1 MKNKI
6 LLFICLALTAC
17 NNNNSEDFSMNEVS
31 STSFN
36 ENYRENEY
44 VKFVGK
50 TALIDNKVA
59 FYQSNTYLEV
69 NFKGTDLK
77 ITMSSNNDSYMC
89 AFIDNEKDP
98 TKLEKILVTPQ
109 SNEFIIAKD
118 LIDKEHTI
126 KLMKI
131 TDDDFGSIYIES
143 IRTTGVLLKKP
154 ELSKVKLEFI
164 GDSITCASGIEGK
177 SEYDNETKEIENASK
192 SYAYYAANYINCDFQ
207 VTCKRG
213 YGIYCGWS
221 DSISNGLKASL
232 LKSFKSCSFNSNAP
246 SWNNSLYIPDIVVIN
261 AGTND
266 GAMYT
271 NKATDK
277 QAFIEGF
284 KNNYFLLI
292 DDILNTYGDKT
303 IIILSYG
310 MMSDGFALKDTIQ
323 EIANKYPNNCY
334 CYEFDSLSKIGG
346 VMPAYHPNEAM
357 HKYAGESLGS
367 FIASIYN

>member
-17 NNNNSEDFSMNEVS
+17 NNSNSEDFSMNEINNVS
-31 STSFN
+31 FD

-50 TALIDNKVA
+50 TALIANKVV

-69 NFKGTDLK
+69 NFKGTDLT
-77 ITMSSNNDSYMC
+77 IDMNSNNDSYMC
-89 AFIDNEKDP
+89 AFIDNETDP
-98 TKLEKILVTPQ
+98 TKVNKILVKPDSKEIVIA
-109 SNEFIIAKD
+109 SNLE
-118 LIDKEHTI
+118 DKEHTI

-131 TDDDFGSIYIES
+131 TDDDFGNIYINS
-143 IRTTGVLLKKP
+143 IKTSGELLKKP
-154 ELSKVKLEFI
+154 SYSQIKLEYI
-164 GDSITCASGIEGK
+164 GDSITCASGIEGH
-177 SEYDNETKEIENASK
+177 SEYDVETKEIENASK
-192 SYAYYAANYINCDFQ
+192 SYAYYASNYLHCDFQ

-221 DSISNGLKASL
+221 DSVKNGLKASL
-232 LKSFKSCSFNSNAP
+232 LSSFKSCSFNSNAP
-246 SWNNSLYIPDIVVIN
+246 TWNNNLYVPNVVVIN

-277 QAFIEGF
+277 KAFLDDF
-284 KNNYFLLI
+284 KNNYCLLI
-292 DDILNTYGDKT
+292 DDILNTYGNKT
-303 IIILSYG
+303 IIVLSHG
-310 MMSDGFALKDTIQ
+310 MMSDSFALKDAIQ
-323 EIANKYPNNCY
+323 EVANKYPNNCY
-334 CYEFDSLSKIGG
+334 YYEFDSLAKIGG

-357 HKYAGESLGS
+357 HKYAGESLGK
-367 FIASIYN
+367 FIISIYE